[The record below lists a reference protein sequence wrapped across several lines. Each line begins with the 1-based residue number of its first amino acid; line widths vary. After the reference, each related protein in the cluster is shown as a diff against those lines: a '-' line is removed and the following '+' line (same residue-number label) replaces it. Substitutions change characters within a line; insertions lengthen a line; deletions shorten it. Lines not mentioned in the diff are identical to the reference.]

1 MNNLSDDP
9 HSEAL
14 KRLATRSKPSPDGR
28 IGNAIRQAARS
39 EETPSVDSADKGRR
53 WLAYVAVAASVT
65 FVGTGSI
72 YLALLRNDDPISPA
86 DIEVPAVAEASVAP
100 SLESIDAGLAA
111 LRGELRPT
119 KRTGFRNPALQRWR
133 KRYGPTKRDLFT
145 TRKLIKNL
153 RTEIRNDAN
162 KT

>member
-1 MNNLSDDP
+1 MNNLCDDP

-14 KRLATRSKPSPDGR
+14 KRLAARSKPSPDGR
-28 IGNAIRQAARS
+28 IGDAIRQAARS
-39 EETPSVDSADKGRR
+39 GESSRLAGMEKRR
-53 WLAYVAVAASVT
+53 PWPTYVAIAASVA
-65 FVGTGSI
+65 FVGAGSI
-72 YLALLRNDDPISPA
+72 YLAVFQNDDAVLPA
-86 DIEVPAVAEASVAP
+86 EMKAPAVAEAAP

-111 LRGELRPT
+111 LRGELRPS
-119 KRTGFRNPALQRWR
+119 KRSGFRNPALQRWR

-153 RTEIRNDAN
+153 RTEIQNDAS